1 MRKVL
6 LAAAA
11 FLFSVVAIAQDA
23 EHNGPRQIE
32 NKFAFKFTPTQ
43 LIMGELN
50 LSTEFRIARKL
61 SLDIDFG
68 PTISQ
73 VGFGG
78 RALEDFE
85 EGQDQLIREG
95 SFGYFGALG
104 LRFYPFE
111 KTSALTRMYLH
122 PQLKYRVYNTLISEE
137 TEAWEPINAV
147 NTQYKFLFNV
157 GWQLWTNESFGFD
170 FYLGGGLGY
179 RQLDRCTPILVYE
192 NNSFT
197 YNWDV
202 EQLNRPQLL
211 LNAGIKLAFGK

>member
-1 MRKVL
+1 MKKILIAYTVML
-6 LAAAA
+6 LSALT
-11 FLFSVVAIAQDA
+11 FAQ
-23 EHNGPRQIE
+23 EPESKGPRQIE
-32 NKFAFKFTPTQ
+32 NKFAFKFCPTQ

-50 LSTEFRIARKL
+50 LSTEFRIGRKT
-61 SLDIDFG
+61 SLDIDLG

-73 VGFGG
+73 IGLGG

-85 EGQDQLIREG
+85 EGQEKLNREG

-111 KTSALTRMYLH
+111 KTAAMTRFYLH

-137 TEAWEPINAV
+137 TDAWDQVTAT

-157 GWQLWTNESFGFD
+157 GWQLWTTKSFGFD

-179 RQLDRCTPILVYE
+179 RQLDICSPIVKYE
-192 NNSFT
+192 NNTFI
-197 YNWDV
+197 YDWDV
-202 EQLNRPQLL
+202 DQKNSPQLL